1 MADVY
6 NQAHNLAREI
16 KQSEEYTEYN
26 RLKQLA
32 YEDDTNRRLLD
43 EYKRLQLK
51 MQAGMIAGQNMDEEE
66 MRRLQQIASL
76 LQFNTDARDFL
87 LAELRFQKMMADVYK
102 ILADVSGFDLDV
114 LQGA

>member
-6 NQAHNLAREI
+6 NMAHALAAELR
-16 KQSEEYTEYN
+16 QSEEYREFK
-26 RLKQLA
+26 RCRDVA

-51 MQAGMIAGQNMDEEE
+51 MQASMLAGQATDEEE

-76 LQFNTDARDFL
+76 LQFNADARDFL
-87 LAELRFQKMMADVYK
+87 IAELRFQKMMADVYK
-102 ILADVSGFDLDV
+102 ILADTAGFDLDV
-114 LQGA
+114 LQGS